1 MLRLL
6 TLLLIL
12 IAPMA
17 HAGKVALVIGN
28 SAYRNAGTLPNAA
41 TDAADMA
48 QRLAGLDFAV
58 YGGIDLDRKATLEAV
73 DTFSRALKPEDLA
86 LFFYAGHGAQIG
98 TENYIIP
105 IDATAS
111 DEVTL
116 TGASVRLNVVLRTM
130 ELRADRR
137 IVILDACRNN
147 PFVEAV
153 ASRSGGE
160 APRGLAKVEAGVGSF
175 IAFSTQPGN
184 VALDGDG
191 RNSPFTTALLAHIGE
206 EGMDIHAVMRRV
218 RSDVVAATGETQ
230 VPWENS
236 SLVSEV
242 YLAGADIPALDPAPA
257 PAPTLAP
264 QPAPQPQ
271 AAAQYYYVSGL
282 DPNGDGFL
290 ALRSGT
296 GSNAQRLARMTE
308 GTPLEV
314 LGAEGAWYYVRL
326 LDGREGW
333 AHSNWIYCCTS
344 TASTPAPTPRAE
356 APQSCDDLWYQRN
369 AIWAAYG
376 YCFTSQRG
384 QATFGNAG
392 CFRDQ
397 GQVQAAMSGQDRAM
411 AGRLKAEEAAQGCR

>member
-1 MLRLL
+1 MRTLL

-12 IAPMA
+12 LAPMA

-28 SAYRNAGTLPNAA
+28 SAYQNTNALPNAA
-41 TDAADMA
+41 TDASDMA
-48 QRLAGLDFAV
+48 ERLAGLGFDV
-58 YGGIDLDRKATLEAV
+58 YGGTDLDRQATLAAV
-73 DTFSRALKPEDLA
+73 DTFSRALHPDDLA

-105 IDATAS
+105 VDVQAS
-111 DEVTL
+111 DEIGL
-116 TGASVRLNVVLRTM
+116 TEASVRLQVILRTM

-153 ASRSGGE
+153 ASRGGGE
-160 APRGLAKVEAGVGSF
+160 VPRGLARVEAGVGSF

-184 VALDGDG
+184 VALDGTG

-206 EGMDIHAVMRRV
+206 AGQDIHAMMREV

-242 YLAGADIPALDPAPA
+242 YLASDAAPG
-257 PAPTLAP
+257 PTP
-264 QPAPQPQ
+264 EPPVQPQ
-271 AAAQYYYVSGL
+271 ATAQYSYVGGL

-290 ALRSGT
+290 ALRTGT
-296 GSNAQRLARMTE
+296 GNNAQRIAKMTE

-314 LGAEGAWYYVRL
+314 LGSEGDWDYVRL

-333 AHSNWIYCCTS
+333 AHSNWIRCCTGRV
-344 TASTPAPTPRAE
+344 APAPRAQ
-356 APQSCDDLWYQRN
+356 AAASCDDLWYQRN

-376 YCFTSQRG
+376 YCFTSPRG
-384 QATFGNAG
+384 QSTFGNAG
-392 CFRDQ
+392 CFRNQ
-397 GQVQAAMSGQDRAM
+397 AQAQAAMSGPDR
-411 AGRLKAEEAAQGCR
+411 GSVDRIKGIEAAQGCR

>member
-1 MLRLL
+1 MLRAL

-48 QRLAGLDFAV
+48 ERLAGLGFQV
-58 YGGIDLDRKATLEAV
+58 YGGVDLDRKATLEAV
-73 DTFSRALKPEDLA
+73 DTFSRAVKPEDLA

-105 IDATAS
+105 VDATAS

-116 TGASVRLNVVLRTM
+116 TEASVRLNVVLRTM

-153 ASRSGGE
+153 ASRSGGDP
-160 APRGLAKVEAGVGSF
+160 PRGLAKVEAGVGSF

-191 RNSPFTTALLAHIGE
+191 RNSPFTTALLTHIGE
-206 EGMDIHAVMRRV
+206 AGLDIHAVMRKV
-218 RSDVVAATGETQ
+218 RADVVAATGETQ

-236 SLVSEV
+236 SLVDEV
-242 YLAGADIPALDPAPA
+242 FLAGADTPAPA
-257 PAPTLAP
+257 PAA

-271 AAAQYYYVSGL
+271 PQPQPAAEYAYVSGL

-296 GSNAQRLARMTE
+296 GEGAQRIAKMPE
-308 GTPLEV
+308 GTLLTV
-314 LGAEGAWYYVRL
+314 LGSEGEWYYLRL

-333 AHSNWIYCCTS
+333 AHSNWIYCCT
-344 TASTPAPTPRAE
+344 TAATAPIPRAE

-397 GQVQAAMSGQDRAM
+397 GQAQAAMSRQERATVD
-411 AGRLKAEEAAQGCR
+411 RLKAAEAAQGCR